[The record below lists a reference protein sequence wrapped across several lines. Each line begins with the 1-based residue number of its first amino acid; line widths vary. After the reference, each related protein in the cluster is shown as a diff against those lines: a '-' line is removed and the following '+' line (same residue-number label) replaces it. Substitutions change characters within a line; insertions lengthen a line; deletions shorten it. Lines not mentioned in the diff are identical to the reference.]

1 MGDPKETIHALLMD
15 YYKNKGITPA
25 LQVAHELLKQSV
37 QGCPEDNMSAAEL
50 NAVFNG
56 EVGETVL
63 QIMIM
68 DFMKR
73 NPKRT
78 ESWRYNKSVILSDLD
93 SQSNKFLTEIDA
105 LLLTP
110 ECIYVFECKSYSG
123 DKKLTGKGVIVR
135 SNGNNC
141 DVYSQNQLHLKILR
155 QWLNRFSRRPVYQ
168 MVLFDFSSGSMTDT
182 RDATAKRELPCVN
195 ENTLFDL
202 LREEHLQVWRPQD
215 LDEISKQFDR
225 ETKALRAKHLDYVK
239 SLKH

>member
-1 MGDPKETIHALLMD
+1 MGDPKETIHSLLLD
-15 YYKNKGITPA
+15 YYKNKGITPT

-37 QGCPEDNMSAAEL
+37 QGCPEDNMSTAEL

-56 EVGETVL
+56 EVCETVL
-63 QIMIM
+63 QIMIH
-68 DFMKR
+68 DFMKH

-78 ESWRYNKSVILSDLD
+78 ASWRYNKSVILSDLD
-93 SQSNKFLTEIDA
+93 SQSKKFLTEIDA

-123 DKKLTGKGVIVR
+123 DKQLTGKGVITR

-141 DVYSQNQLHLKILR
+141 DVYAQNQLHLKILR
-155 QWLNRFSRRPVYQ
+155 QWLNRFSRHPVYQ
-168 MVLFDFSSGSMTDT
+168 MVLFDFSTGKMSDT
-182 RDATAKRELPCVN
+182 RNDSAKKELPCIN

-225 ETKALRAKHLDYVK
+225 ETKALHAKHLKYVK
-239 SLKH
+239 SLRH